1 MRTDIPARPDA
12 PITPARPVRR
22 SSWSWWEA
30 ILVYLLA
37 MFVSSTLAAPILS
50 SVKPEKLGE
59 AVADVEFALVNIVI
73 LVAWLSRRHPGWRR
87 AMGMPRSWSR
97 EAAWGI
103 GFGLLLYPGIV
114 FGAGL
119 VLNLF
124 LDQATGR
131 SVTTPQQVPSHLP
144 AIGVGLT
151 VVYALVVAPIHEE
164 LFFRGILFRSLRDR
178 YGFGA
183 GALASGLAFGLVH
196 YVPAPFVDSLLL
208 MSTMVFT
215 GFALAFFYEWRGN
228 IVASMIA
235 HAAFNSIGLMLIY
248 VIR

>member
-1 MRTDIPARPDA
+1 MRTEIPARPDA

-22 SSWSWWEA
+22 SLWSGWEA

-114 FGAGL
+114 FGAG
-119 VLNLF
+119 
-124 LDQATGR
+124 
-131 SVTTPQQVPSHLP
+131 
-144 AIGVGLT
+144 
-151 VVYALVVAPIHEE
+151 
-164 LFFRGILFRSLRDR
+164 
-178 YGFGA
+178 
-183 GALASGLAFGLVH
+183 ALASGLAFGLVH